1 MRLRAASK
9 GAVAAGIIII
19 IIIIAAAAYFAMQQK
34 GGAPTTTTPTTTPT
48 TTTTA
53 PAPTGTTTTTTTTT
67 PAARKDVGVL
77 IVAFETDGN
86 NILQHAAQSPILRS
100 VRWFSSES
108 IRSPALLKAPQI
120 VRSFLNQV
128 KLTGTFPAMPHTK
141 FYDELKKKLEE
152 AGIEVSGFVPYSFDA
167 AMLGALAII
176 KAGTTDADAVKKAL
190 LEISQEYCGMS
201 GWKAL
206 DPKTGDLK
214 YQDYYIWRFVCQGGQ
229 CKFDDYAVYVAAE
242 GKIIPI
248 KEYKPSLSHCKITP
262 DNFAQYVKEWLKNTQ
277 LKGTIYVGI
286 LLPMSGSL
294 AVEGRN
300 MVKAAEYA
308 IRMINKVLEEYNAPF
323 KFRCVEQDTG
333 TNPQKA
339 LQGAEVLVN
348 QYHVAL
354 IIGTASSAALS
365 GIINFVNEHKVIT
378 ISPSSTSPALAK
390 DDYVFRV
397 VGNDRGQGKALAY
410 LVHEEGVK
418 KVAVIYRKDP
428 YGEGI
433 ALAFKDN
440 FEKMGGKAV
449 LLPYQPG
456 KPDYAPEV
464 QHLIQVVQSLIQGG

>member
-1 MRLRAASK
+1 MALRALSK
-9 GAVAAGIIII
+9 GAAIGIIIV
-19 IIIIAAAAYFAMQQK
+19 IIIIAAAAYFMMSGK
-34 GGAPTTTTPTTTPT
+34 GGATATPTAAPSPSPSPTATQTPT
-48 TTTTA
+48 KTAAATA
-53 PAPTGTTTTTTTTT
+53 PSPKKG
-67 PAARKDVGVL
+67 KGVGVL

-86 NILQHAAQSPILRS
+86 NILQHAAQSPVLRS

-108 IRSPALLKAPQI
+108 IRSPALLKAPDVIRQ
-120 VRSFLNQV
+120 FLNQV
-128 KLTGTFPAMPHTK
+128 KLTGTFPAMPKTK
-141 FYDELKKKLEE
+141 YYEELKKKLEE

-176 KAGTTDADAVKKAL
+176 KAGTTDADAVKQAL

-214 YQDYYIWRFVCQGGQ
+214 YQDYYIWRYTCQGGS
-229 CKFDDYAVYVAAE
+229 CKFEDYAVYVAAE
-242 GKIIPI
+242 GKIVPI
-248 KEYKPSLSHCKITP
+248 DQYKPSLEHCKITP
-262 DNFAQYVKEWLKNTQ
+262 DNFAEYVKEWVKNTK
-277 LKGTIYVGI
+277 LKGTIYIGI
-286 LLPMSGSL
+286 LLPTTGSL
-294 AVEGRN
+294 AVEGKN

-308 IRMINKVLEEYNAPF
+308 IRMVNDVLKQIGAPF
-323 KFRCVEQDTG
+323 EFKCVEQDTG

-339 LQGAEVLVN
+339 LQGAQVLVN

-354 IIGTASSAALS
+354 IIGTASSSALS
-365 GIINFVNEHKVIT
+365 GIINFVNEQKVIT

-410 LVHEEGVK
+410 LVHKEGVT

-433 ALAFKDN
+433 ALAFKEN
-440 FEKMGGKAV
+440 FENMGGVAK
-449 LLPYQPG
+449 LLPYQPD
-456 KPDYAPEV
+456 KPDYGPEV
-464 QHLIQVVQSLIQGG
+464 QKLIQTVQELEQQG